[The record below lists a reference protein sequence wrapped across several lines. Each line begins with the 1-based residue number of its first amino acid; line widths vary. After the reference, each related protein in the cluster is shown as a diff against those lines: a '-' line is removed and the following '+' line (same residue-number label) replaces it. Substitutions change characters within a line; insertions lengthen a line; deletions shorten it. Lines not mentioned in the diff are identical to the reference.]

1 MRNSAHYLLRLPERD
16 DQYNIDDF
24 NGNFT
29 AIDKAMSDNASA
41 AEESMRAVSE
51 EAEARGK
58 ADADERAARERA
70 VGDLDSALS
79 AHKGDKVNPHSVTK
93 AQVGLG
99 SVDNKSSETIRG
111 EITAKNVTDALG
123 YTPAKTS
130 DVPGAQFVFDA
141 VRPVGSTYV
150 QFPQQEEPNALF
162 NKNGVTSTWAVINY
176 DGAFF
181 RAQGTGAE
189 NFIDKNGV
197 LKKQGGAVPNIK
209 GSIISEHSNR
219 GDVEYSASEAFKGSS
234 VFDVGRT
241 GSNDGS
247 YHTGIKI
254 NFSAADSNGL
264 YKDNSEV
271 RPENYTIRVWKR
283 TA

>member
-1 MRNSAHYLLRLPERD
+1 MRRSAHYDLRLPERD

-24 NGNFT
+24 NENFT
-29 AIDKAMSDNASA
+29 SIDKAMSDNASA

-58 ADADERAARERA
+58 ADADERASRERA

-93 AQVGLG
+93 AQVGL
-99 SVDNKSSETIRG
+99 SNVDNKSSETIRG

-123 YTPAKTS
+123 YTPARTS
-130 DVPGAQFVFDA
+130 EVPGAQSVFDA

-150 QFPQQEEPNALF
+150 QYPQQDDPNALF
-162 NKNGVTSTWAVINY
+162 NKNGVSSTWAVINY

-181 RAQGTGAE
+181 RAQGTGAAP
-189 NFIDKNGV
+189 FIDKNGI
-197 LKKQGGAVPNIK
+197 LNKQDESVTQFIFTALYRQRITPTFKNITLTEVDHVSPTGSGGADLYGANMTSAI
-209 GSIISEHSNR
+209 
-219 GDVEYSASEAFKGSS
+219 GDGTE
-234 VFDVGRT
+234 T
-241 GSNDGS
+241 
-247 YHTGIKI
+247 
-254 NFSAADSNGL
+254 
-264 YKDNSEV
+264 
-271 RPENYTIRVWKR
+271 RPKNYTFRVWKR